1 MQVLRDERKRRE
13 SEEKKSKADFKKEE
27 KTETIRKI
35 LSNLQLKNDHIN
47 DKSVVLL
54 IEFKTNVNFWI
65 RLFCLMTF
73 CHFVVFNAVSQL
85 FDKT

>member
-35 LSNLQLKNDHIN
+35 LSNLQLKNDHIS
-47 DKSVVLL
+47 DKSVVL
-54 IEFKTNVNFWI
+54 IEFETNLNFWI
-65 RLFCLMTF
+65 CLFRLMTF
-73 CHFVVFNAVSQL
+73 FHSLIFNAVSQL